1 MTRINRGTLLTAAL
15 MFAVGCGDT
24 MTTTD
29 GGNGCST
36 DSNCASGKVC
46 HPVLKECVQ
55 SCTGSSDCPAAEKT
69 CAKFDGTAA
78 TTASPGFC
86 QCSTDALCANS
97 IPGNVCMTATKICS
111 AKCTATSG
119 CPSGSTCNTTTGQ
132 CSGATT
138 DAGTTDAGMTTDAGV
153 TCNPNNTQPD
163 ICGQGSVCTSANT
176 CETVVDGTC
185 SNIASAKNPAAPTM
199 ARPAYVAGTSTGAV
213 IFNVVDEATNDDAFC
228 GAGTT
233 AFTVTVYAYAP
244 QGMTFPATKSA
255 LPGFYYFNAAGTPT
269 DATASI
275 RPSDYTQIDGG
286 KMMSAKLTLCSSS
299 TTTTLQAGFAFSNG
313 NGYCVSITH

>member
-1 MTRINRGTLLTAAL
+1 

-138 DAGTTDAGMTTDAGV
+138 DAGTDAGTPDAGTTDAGV
-153 TCNPNNTQPD
+153 TCNNTNDQPD
-163 ICGQGSVCTSANT
+163 TCGYGNACTQANT
-176 CETVVDGTC
+176 CEAIANGTC
-185 SNIASAKNPAAPTM
+185 SNVA
-199 ARPAYVAGTSTGAV
+199 ARPAWTSASTGPV
-213 IFNVVDEATNDDAFC
+213 IFNVVDEADVQADCAADN
-228 GAGTT
+228 
-233 AFTVTVYAYAP
+233 AFTMTVYAYAGSSP
-244 QGMTFPATKSA
+244 ATFPAMKSA
-255 LPGFYYFNAAGTPT
+255 LPGFFYYTSTGTAVDVPT
-269 DATASI
+269 NLLKQSN
-275 RPSDYTQIDGG
+275 YTVFPGSKVIG
-286 KMMSAKLTLCSSS
+286 AKFTVCSSATQS
-299 TTTTLQAGFAFSNG
+299 IVVGVGFTNG
-313 NGYCVSITH
+313 NGYCTTLTR